1 MPYNFNTASDQKE
14 MLDAIGIETIDQLFD
29 SIPKTLQ
36 LDRPLDLPA
45 AMGEIDLTQ
54 HMAEM
59 AARNANANSHV
70 CFMGGGSYDHFIPA
84 VVDALA
90 SRGEFYT
97 SYTPYQPEVSQG
109 NLQAMFEYQTLI
121 CQLTGMDVSNAS
133 LYDGGSA
140 VSEAAL
146 MCLATTRRNK
156 VVVPSTVHPEY
167 RQILSTYMAHIGVEL
182 VVVDLQQGVAD
193 LDQLESVVD
202 QQTACV
208 IIQHPNFFGCL
219 EEAERIATLTHE
231 NGAMLVMSVDPISL
245 GILKRPGDL
254 GADIVVAEGQ
264 SLGSAMAY
272 GGPYLGIMACK
283 EKLVRRMP
291 GRIAGQTLDRRGRRC
306 WVLTLQTREQHIR
319 RDKATS
325 NICTNQ
331 GLYALRAAIYLSVMG
346 PRGLRQAAHLSL
358 QKAHYAAERITKDG
372 RFEIAWSHP
381 FFKEFVVRERC
392 NSFRL
397 LQAAKEVRMLND
409 HARGLLV
416 HDRFQL
422 IQIGDTLLQV
432 DDHQLDTNVG
442 HVGGQNLPIF
452 RVDRTWHHD
461 LVATSRCQAHQ
472 SRFGNRTATVVKA
485 GVGDV
490 HPSQL
495 TDESLVFEHRLQIA
509 LADFGLIRSV
519 GGVELAPRRQRVD
532 DGWDEVVVASASH
545 KTNMAVGV
553 RIPGRHLSHM
563 LSQIDFAH
571 GSWQVEG
578 AVELQGLGNRIKELV
593 DRFDSDRVQHF
604 LLIGRRVEV
613 IRHVVSVVVF
623 FGRGRSSPLDHI
635 NSQPAFHPPS
645 GRVARNERGGQS
657 LLETLIAVLRQRCQP
672 SPR

>member
-231 NGAMLVMSVDPISL
+231 
-245 GILKRPGDL
+245 
-254 GADIVVAEGQ
+254 
-264 SLGSAMAY
+264 
-272 GGPYLGIMACK
+272 
-283 EKLVRRMP
+283 
-291 GRIAGQTLDRRGRRC
+291 T
-306 WVLTLQTREQHIR
+306 EQ
-319 RDKATS
+319 
-325 NICTNQ
+325 C
-331 GLYALRAAIYLSVMG
+331 
-346 PRGLRQAAHLSL
+346 
-358 QKAHYAAERITKDG
+358 
-372 RFEIAWSHP
+372 
-381 FFKEFVVRERC
+381 
-392 NSFRL
+392 
-397 LQAAKEVRMLND
+397 
-409 HARGLLV
+409 
-416 HDRFQL
+416 
-422 IQIGDTLLQV
+422 
-432 DDHQLDTNVG
+432 
-442 HVGGQNLPIF
+442 
-452 RVDRTWHHD
+452 
-461 LVATSRCQAHQ
+461 
-472 SRFGNRTATVVKA
+472 
-485 GVGDV
+485 
-490 HPSQL
+490 
-495 TDESLVFEHRLQIA
+495 
-509 LADFGLIRSV
+509 
-519 GGVELAPRRQRVD
+519 
-532 DGWDEVVVASASH
+532 
-545 KTNMAVGV
+545 
-553 RIPGRHLSHM
+553 
-563 LSQIDFAH
+563 
-571 GSWQVEG
+571 
-578 AVELQGLGNRIKELV
+578 
-593 DRFDSDRVQHF
+593 
-604 LLIGRRVEV
+604 
-613 IRHVVSVVVF
+613 
-623 FGRGRSSPLDHI
+623 
-635 NSQPAFHPPS
+635 
-645 GRVARNERGGQS
+645 
-657 LLETLIAVLRQRCQP
+657 
-672 SPR
+672 